1 MELFFGKTF
10 DRFFPTYFI
19 EKLEVYTMKCYQCAK
34 EGVETEAVVICIICG
49 MGLCMDHLFRE
60 ELLVTDIVDWGLGG
74 EKIEYQRTLPRFIC
88 EDCKVAMEQRG
99 RG

>member
-1 MELFFGKTF
+1 
-10 DRFFPTYFI
+10 
-19 EKLEVYTMKCYQCAK
+19 MKCYQCAK
-34 EGVETEAVVICIICG
+34 SGVDTEAVVICIICG

-74 EKIEYQRTLPRFIC
+74 EKIEYPRTLPRFVC
-88 EDCKVAMEQRG
+88 GDCKAAIEQRG